1 MNQIGLVLNTTSML
15 TPAKLTAIENAFDG
29 IALLDKSGN
38 YMYMNK
44 AHADLFGYDS
54 AEELCGKSWQS
65 IYTPEAAER
74 LQKRFSQFWV
84 KMAIGRVKP

>member
-1 MNQIGLVLNTTSML
+1 ML
-15 TPAKLTAIENAFDG
+15 KPAKLTAIENAFDG

-54 AEELCGKSWQS
+54 ADELYGKSWQS
-65 IYTPEAAER
+65 IYTH
-74 LQKRFSQFWV
+74 QKQQKGYRRRYSRFWE